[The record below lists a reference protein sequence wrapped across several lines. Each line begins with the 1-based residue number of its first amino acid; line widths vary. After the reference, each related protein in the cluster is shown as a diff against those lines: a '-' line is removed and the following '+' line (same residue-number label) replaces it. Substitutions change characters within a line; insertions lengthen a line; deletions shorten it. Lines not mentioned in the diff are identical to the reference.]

1 MLSKTIFWFSD
12 MSPGSSED
20 SDMRSYLQ
28 SHADHV
34 TRHLAVRPVMRHLL
48 KKGIITVTKA
58 QDVIAMET
66 EEGKQ
71 EAAFRL
77 ILSLDRKQM
86 EDLYYYLDRNNASE
100 TANILAASLYP
111 RHDGIKQHS
120 QRNIN
125 NNAIEIKDSPES
137 KPEQKQQQQQ
147 PVVKQVDQ
155 SKSSPA
161 LPTPV
166 QTCDPISTP
175 VLSNTEITK
184 KMPVKEQHVKV
195 QPVPKQDQSPKPV
208 PQNSSVRKESEPV
221 LSKEKDSKLNLPQNS
236 TDLPGAVTEVKKRP
250 HRTIKDTDDT
260 QSIQDLTLTDDL
272 AKKLDVASPPE
283 KVRWKDGRYIGT
295 DYVKLHIQKF
305 FTRKVVHT
313 RKEGDIDVQETRIK
327 ETEVKEERIKG
338 IDTKEITVRKE
349 TTEDK
354 WEELKTKTLEPG
366 KAAESEKTVKP
377 ITSAVSMMEIRKQES
392 PEKDPPKAISLENV
406 AAKGRMSNEG
416 KPFKIVTERVTKKI
430 TPQILGHI
438 KTTKPEQPNRKSMPE
453 LMAPPVDKKVLS
465 KPRPLS
471 SYTLRDQPS
480 GNRSGYRSRSSFSST
495 DSEKGIPEEPA
506 QELLEKSQK
515 PHENNKDVRTNVPPL
530 QKISPKPEE
539 LKKKEKPDEYFEI
552 IESSV
557 KCFQTK
563 IGKGVSKDS
572 LLTDTKSNSSIG
584 EDIVPNNKENK
595 NTLNYR
601 TQYKSVTPAR
611 ELPTIINSDQ
621 TYKLRDQYS
630 SRRASE
636 DSQGD
641 EPVYRKDLEADKKM
655 KVNQAGREPTR
666 HMLNDQPVP
675 ESRPWDTME
684 PSQKRM
690 LFSERPHVPSTENTQ
705 QFTGKNRFANERER
719 FTPDDR
725 YEAET
730 RRVLAE
736 TQRHQYE
743 RPVYEEP
750 FNQRQMTSDFLP
762 DNIES
767 PRRANQGNHLERRIS
782 EQGKRRNEVDET
794 PETRTDMGEMPRPV
808 LKKYMSE
815 KSLPKS

>member
-1 MLSKTIFWFSD
+1 MSQGNSK
-12 MSPGSSED
+12 D
-20 SDMRSYLQ
+20 SDMRGYLQ
-28 SHADHV
+28 SHTDHV

-71 EAAFRL
+71 EAAFCL
-77 ILSLDRKQM
+77 LLLLDRKQM
-86 EDLYYYLDRNNASE
+86 EDLCYYLDRNNASE
-100 TANILAASLYP
+100 TANILAAFLYP
-111 RHDGIKQHS
+111 HHDGIKQHS
-120 QRNIN
+120 PRNIN
-125 NNAIEIKDSPES
+125 NNAIEKKDSPES

-147 PVVKQVDQ
+147 PVVKQVDH
-155 SKSSPA
+155 SKSPPS
-161 LPTPV
+161 LTTPV
-166 QTCDPISTP
+166 HTSDPVSAP
-175 VLSNTEITK
+175 VLSNTETTK
-184 KMPVKEQHVKV
+184 KMPVKEQHVKRV
-195 QPVPKQDQSPKPV
+195 PVTKQDKTPKLGPPDSP
-208 PQNSSVRKESEPV
+208 VRKQSEPV
-221 LSKEKDSKLNLPQNS
+221 LSKEKDSKLNLPRS
-236 TDLPGAVTEVKKRP
+236 SSELPGVMTEVTKRP
-250 HRTIKDTDDT
+250 HKTIKDTDDT

-272 AKKLDVASPPE
+272 AKNLDVASPAE

-327 ETEVKEERIKG
+327 ETEVKEERMKG
-338 IDTKEITVRKE
+338 IDTKEIMVRKE
-349 TTEDK
+349 TTEEK
-354 WEELKTKTLEPG
+354 WEELKTKTLESG
-366 KAAESEKTVKP
+366 KIAESAKTVKP
-377 ITSAVSMMEIRKQES
+377 ITSAVSMMEIRKQQS
-392 PEKDPPKAISLENV
+392 PKKDPPKAISLENV
-406 AAKGRMSNEG
+406 AAKGRMSSEG

-430 TPQILGHI
+430 TPQILDHI

-453 LMAPPVDKKVLS
+453 LMMPPVDKKVLS
-465 KPRPLS
+465 KPCPLS

-480 GNRSGYRSRSSFSST
+480 GNKSGYRSRSSSSST
-495 DSEKGIPEEPA
+495 YSEKGIPEEPA
-506 QELLEKSQK
+506 QELLEKHQK

-557 KCFQTK
+557 KCFQTE

-584 EDIVPNNKENK
+584 EDIVLNNKENK
-595 NTLNYR
+595 NMLNYR
-601 TQYKSVTPAR
+601 TQYQSVTPAR

-630 SRRASE
+630 LRRASE
-636 DSQGD
+636 ESPGE

-655 KVNQAGREPTR
+655 KVNQAWEEPRR
-666 HMLNDQPVP
+666 HMLNDQLVP
-675 ESRPWDTME
+675 QSKPWDNME
-684 PSQKRM
+684 PGQKRM
-690 LFSERPHVPSTENTQ
+690 LFSERPHVLSTENTQ

-736 TQRHQYE
+736 
-743 RPVYEEP
+743 
-750 FNQRQMTSDFLP
+750 
-762 DNIES
+762 I
-767 PRRANQGNHLERRIS
+767 
-782 EQGKRRNEVDET
+782 
-794 PETRTDMGEMPRPV
+794 
-808 LKKYMSE
+808 
-815 KSLPKS
+815 